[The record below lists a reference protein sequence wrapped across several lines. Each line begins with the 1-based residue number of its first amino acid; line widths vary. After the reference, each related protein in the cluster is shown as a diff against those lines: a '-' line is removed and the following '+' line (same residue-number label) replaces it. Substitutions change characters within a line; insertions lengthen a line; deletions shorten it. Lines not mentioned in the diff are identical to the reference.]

1 MNYTTSQQGISFVK
15 RHEGLRLTAYMDPG
29 GVCTIGYG
37 HTGNDV
43 YPGKTITLAEA
54 ESYLNAD
61 LKTAENAVNSLVTV
75 YIPQFRFDSLVSLV
89 FNVGRLAL
97 SQSKLLAKLNQGN
110 IEGAA
115 TEFDDWNL
123 VNGVPNQG
131 LKNRRADEK
140 ELFLNGNYNGST
152 TGGGTTGGGTTGGG
166 SNDTISQIQST
177 LNARYSTGLVVDG
190 LYGANTKKGMIKGL
204 QTEFNK
210 QYGAGLTVDGL
221 WGPKTK
227 AACPIIY
234 ENSSGN
240 IQYIIKAGLY
250 CIAGFTSLTVNGSYD
265 ANTVSAVKN
274 FQRAKN
280 LGVDGRT
287 GPETFAALFG

>member
-15 RHEGLRLTAYMDPG
+15 RHEGLRLTAYMDPA

-43 YPGKTITLAEA
+43 YPGLSITQAEA

-89 FNVGRLAL
+89 FNVGRSAF
-97 SQSKLLAKLNQGN
+97 SGSKLLAKLNQGN

-115 TEFDDWNL
+115 NEFDDWNL

-152 TGGGTTGGGTTGGG
+152 TGGGTTGGS

-190 LYGANTKKGMIKGL
+190 LYGANTKKGLIKGL
-204 QTEFNK
+204 QIEFNK
-210 QYGAGLTVDGL
+210 QYGAGLSVDGL

-250 CIAGFTSLTVNGSYD
+250 CIAGFTSLAVNNNYD
-265 ANTVSAVKN
+265 ANTVSIVRD
-274 FQRAKN
+274 FQKAKN

-287 GPETFAALFG
+287 GPDTFAALFG

>member
-1 MNYTTSQQGISFVK
+1 M
-15 RHEGLRLTAYMDPG
+15 
-29 GVCTIGYG
+29 
-37 HTGNDV
+37 
-43 YPGKTITLAEA
+43 
-54 ESYLNAD
+54 
-61 LKTAENAVNSLVTV
+61 
-75 YIPQFRFDSLVSLV
+75 
-89 FNVGRLAL
+89 
-97 SQSKLLAKLNQGN
+97 AKLNQGN

-115 TEFDDWNL
+115 NEFDDWNL

-152 TGGGTTGGGTTGGG
+152 TGGGTTGGS

-190 LYGANTKKGMIKGL
+190 LYGANTKKGLIKGL
-204 QTEFNK
+204 QIEFNK
-210 QYGAGLTVDGL
+210 QYGAGLSVDGL
-221 WGPKTK
+221 WDPKTK

-250 CIAGFTSLTVNGSYD
+250 CIAGFTSLAVNNNYD
-265 ANTVSAVKN
+265 ANTVSIVRD
-274 FQRAKN
+274 FQKAKN

-287 GPETFAALFG
+287 GPDTFAALFG